1 MENKKIKWTAIDT
14 LIVIVVAAV
23 VAVAAL
29 VFAPKLSGG
38 AKNEKVSFV
47 VMLQEKEPELL
58 DAMKAGDRV
67 TISLTEKDGG
77 VITDVKGEV
86 AKTLA
91 YNSIDGTYSN
101 QLVDG
106 KVDIYVTVEA
116 DCTVSETAAKAG
128 DTAIKVGTE
137 VPVRGKGFASM
148 GFIIAINE

>member
-29 VFAPKLSGG
+29 MFAPKFFDG

-47 VMLQEKEPELL
+47 VMLQEKEPELAL
-58 DAMKAGDRV
+58 AMKAGDRV
-67 TISLTEKDGG
+67 TLSLTEKDGG
-77 VITDVKGEV
+77 VITDVKSET

-91 YNSIDGTYSN
+91 YNSVNGTYSN
-101 QLVDG
+101 QPVEG

-116 DCTVSETAAKAG
+116 DCVVGETAAKTG